1 MHTHTHRLH
10 QVNGVERGPPYHG
23 IIMRMHEFFTIDIW
37 EALLEWKFYLMK
49 FLNLFHRVYEEQEIK
64 ANAVDVF
71 YFLIDS
77 LHSDPNMKTNWK
89 RHVSL
94 QYYVVNSSFCP
105 IHVISGISREIM
117 LKLTSFAH
125 KILKNEENRHSLILR
140 FSQLVRNEISFK
152 LNSRKFCSSPII
164 SKFGHCAWYTN

>member
-1 MHTHTHRLH
+1 
-10 QVNGVERGPPYHG
+10 
-23 IIMRMHEFFTIDIW
+23 
-37 EALLEWKFYLMK
+37 MK

-105 IHVISGISREIM
+105 
-117 LKLTSFAH
+117 
-125 KILKNEENRHSLILR
+125 
-140 FSQLVRNEISFK
+140 
-152 LNSRKFCSSPII
+152 NSRN
-164 SKFGHCAWYTN
+164 FGQNFTFFANGDK

>member
-1 MHTHTHRLH
+1 
-10 QVNGVERGPPYHG
+10 
-23 IIMRMHEFFTIDIW
+23 
-37 EALLEWKFYLMK
+37 MK

-77 LHSDPNMKTNWK
+77 LHSDPNMKTNWMK
-89 RHVSL
+89 HVSL

-125 KILKNEENRHSLILR
+125 KIPKKEENCHSRISR
-140 FSQLVRNEISFK
+140 YSQMVINEIMFT
-152 LNSRKFCSSPII
+152 LN
-164 SKFGHCAWYTN
+164 